1 MSRTLAV
8 VGTVLGALLSL
19 GWSACHHMGK
29 PTPYGGG
36 PGFPNMSGQNNQG
49 GSQPTDAGTDGDAA
63 PQDPLLGM
71 WRANE
76 KSLDIRSGG
85 ILLINGQ
92 PFKYAVGGQTLFVEG
107 PDGAAASYPFELSG
121 DQLVVTVNGQ
131 RVTYSRTPPTPAPGA
146 APGASGGPQSA
157 GSTPAELVGKW
168 CHMANV
174 NATNGGRQTNTCFS
188 LNPDGSYQYHSESS
202 SSGTVS
208 GNAWGAASQS
218 DDRGRWSAAGNT
230 LTAQS
235 SSGKVE
241 NHTFE
246 KRNHPKTNDPM
257 LVIGGEA
264 FVTYYQKP
272 PW

>member
-1 MSRTLAV
+1 MAR
-8 VGTVLGALLSL
+8 
-19 GWSACHHMGK
+19 
-29 PTPYGGG
+29 PTPYSGG
-36 PGFPNMSGQNNQG
+36 PGFPSMSNQNNQG
-49 GSQPTDAGTDGDAA
+49 GGPPADAGTDGEVP
-63 PQDPLLGM
+63 PQSPLIGV

-76 KSLDIRSGG
+76 KSLDIRGDG

-131 RVTYSRTPPTPAPGA
+131 RVTYSRTTPAPASGA
-146 APGASGGPQSA
+146 APAGPQSS
-157 GSTPAELVGKW
+157 GSTPGDLVGKW

-174 NATNGGRQTNTCFS
+174 NATNGGRQTNTCFA
-188 LNPDGSYQYHSESS
+188 LNPDGSYEYHSESS
-202 SSGTVS
+202 SSGTVG
-208 GNAWGAASQS
+208 GNAWGTTSQN
-218 DDRGRWSAAGNT
+218 DDRGRWSSTGNT

-235 SSGKVE
+235 SSGKVS
-241 NHTFE
+241 NYTFE

-272 PW
+272 SW

>member
-1 MSRTLAV
+1 MSRALV
-8 VGTVLGALLSL
+8 VIGALLAF
-19 GWSACHHMGK
+19 GWSACHHMAK
-29 PTPYGGG
+29 PTPYSGS
-36 PGFPNMSGQNNQG
+36 PSFPNMSPQNNQG
-49 GSQPTDAGTDGDAA
+49 GAPPADAGTDGEAA
-63 PQDPLLGM
+63 PQNSLIGV

-76 KSLDIRSGG
+76 KSLDIRNDG

-92 PFKYAVGGQTLFVEG
+92 PFKYAIGGQTLFVEG

-131 RVTYSRTPPTPAPGA
+131 RVTYSRTSPSPAPGA
-146 APGASGGPQSA
+146 APGGAPSSGA
-157 GSTPAELVGKW
+157 TPAELVGKW

-188 LNPDGSYQYHSESS
+188 LNADGSYQYHSESS

-208 GNAWGAASQS
+208 GNAWGTASQS

-235 SSGKVE
+235 SSGKVA
-241 NHTFE
+241 NHAFE

-264 FVTYYQKP
+264 FVTYYQKA